1 MSDEELIKRIH
12 QGDRPAG
19 EELIDRYYTP
29 VFRYCRY
36 WCGDRETAEDLTQET
51 FLRLF
56 RALPGYREK
65 GRFRAW
71 LFLIARRLCINE
83 SKKAPVCSLEDG
95 EALPDVR
102 DEIERMDDRDELRG
116 LLQALPPEQ
125 REAVFLRFGMQF
137 SYQDIARAT
146 GCKLRTAQSRVLY
159 ALKTMRKR
167 MGHE

>member
-1 MSDEELIKRIH
+1 MSDEELIKRIR

-19 EELIDRYYTP
+19 EALIDRYYSP

-71 LFLIARRLCINE
+71 LFLIARRLCISE

-95 EALPDVR
+95 ESLPDGR

-116 LLQALPPEQ
+116 LLRALPPEQ

-167 MGHE
+167 MDHE